1 MNLMTKIELVDATA
15 AIEMMR
21 KTTVI
26 GEGMIAALTVALIE
40 SHATAIG
47 AMSANANVID
57 QGQLRLE
64 GDEDLKLNAV

>member
-26 GEGMIAALTVALIE
+26 GEGTIAALTVTLIE

-47 AMSANANVID
+47 AMSANVD